1 MLSVAPQPSKVL
13 KLSMHHF
20 MMVIEHVLP
29 MSARVA
35 GNLDFV
41 SASIRRRTR
50 TLSIVGH
57 SGIKTL
63 RKERSYLGLPRTKLF
78 LGLLSNKFKATA
90 RKERSYL
97 KYLAAQ
103 SGRQ

>member
-20 MMVIEHVLP
+20 MMAIEHVLS

-41 SASIRRRTR
+41 SASIWRRTR
-50 TLSIVGH
+50 TLSIIGH
-57 SGIKTL
+57 SGIKASRKESDLGMPKTKL
-63 RKERSYLGLPRTKLF
+63 SLGPLSNNFKATSRKERSYL
-78 LGLLSNKFKATA
+78 
-90 RKERSYL
+90 
-97 KYLAAQ
+97 
-103 SGRQ
+103 